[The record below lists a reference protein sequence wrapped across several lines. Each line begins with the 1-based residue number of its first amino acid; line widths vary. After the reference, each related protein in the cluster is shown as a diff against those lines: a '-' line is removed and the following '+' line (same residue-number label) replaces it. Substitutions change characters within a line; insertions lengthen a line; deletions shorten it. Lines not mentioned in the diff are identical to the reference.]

1 MIPQEVIK
9 KFMTKLAVEEIL
21 GSDYSGKTISQIS
34 SSIRNSDATKYND
47 VYKKSNIYI
56 GTGYAYSNYN
66 LTVEDVIKE
75 RKAEIFLRNYC
86 GIQLNKKFWISDSG
100 VTAFSNGLGDSGN
113 EDTGAITGSDVNI
126 TLSAGEVVNG
136 TTLTSANLQT
146 LKTNYGAAASLASD
160 GNTIIIGTG
169 VEKTDR
175 SVVPEDFINTYV
187 ATTSTAQVINTG
199 SRDWVVQATNSND
212 TINSD
217 GADSISSGAGN
228 DKINI
233 NASSATVSSG
243 AGNDSISNYGL
254 GSYGGYNVTING
266 GDGDDTISLDTYSE
280 NTMIYYN
287 AGDGTGIYSKAIVND
302 DITVTVGE
310 GIITLTGAAT
320 LETLN
325 INGTEQNPTKL
336 ILTNANA
343 AKVTV
348 GAEIITAD
356 ATARTKAI
364 GITGNAL
371 DNSLYGGSGKDSL
384 YGKVGDDFC
393 RAAQAMIRFMEVTV
407 PTRLST
413 CRAKVK
419 TLSAVLP
426 ITICC

>member
-47 VYKKSNIYI
+47 VYKKSNIYM
-56 GTGYAYSNYN
+56 GAGYAYSSYN

-86 GIQLNKKFWISDSG
+86 GIQLNNKFWISDSG

-217 GADSISSGAGN
+217 GADSISSGADRRGN
-228 DKINI
+228 FR
-233 NASSATVSSG
+233 
-243 AGNDSISNYGL
+243 
-254 GSYGGYNVTING
+254 
-266 GDGDDTISLDTYSE
+266 
-280 NTMIYYN
+280 
-287 AGDGTGIYSKAIVND
+287 
-302 DITVTVGE
+302 
-310 GIITLTGAAT
+310 
-320 LETLN
+320 
-325 INGTEQNPTKL
+325 
-336 ILTNANA
+336 
-343 AKVTV
+343 
-348 GAEIITAD
+348 D
-356 ATARTKAI
+356 A
-364 GITGNAL
+364 
-371 DNSLYGGSGKDSL
+371 
-384 YGKVGDDFC
+384 
-393 RAAQAMIRFMEVTV
+393 QH
-407 PTRLST
+407 
-413 CRAKVK
+413 
-419 TLSAVLP
+419 
-426 ITICC
+426 